1 MYPLGAQPDLD
12 LAERTLFLEVSP
24 RLVEGTAA
32 EAEALEE
39 MVGLGVAF
47 SPVTQLV
54 QEQPVREITER
65 LVRSV
70 LSQVKIHMV
79 AEVVVALEQL
89 VPLQHQYRLLR
100 LVPVE

>member
-1 MYPLGAQPDLD
+1 VYPLGAQPDLD

-32 EAEALEE
+32 EALEE
-39 MVGLGVAF
+39 MVGLGVAPGTIIQ
-47 SPVTQLV
+47 SVQGQL
-54 QEQPVREITER
+54 VREITER
-65 LVRSV
+65 LVRQDH
-70 LSQVKIHMV
+70 SQVKIHMV
-79 AEVVVALEQL
+79 VVVVVAQGRL